1 MVVTDAKEFKTLA
14 SDGQLLDSRSPLVVV
29 VAPYRQAPTII
40 EEIGFSTYPNGGGAR
55 RHG

>member
-1 MVVTDAKEFKTLA
+1 MVVTDAKELKTLA
-14 SDGQLLDSRSPLVVV
+14 GQLLDSRSPLVVV